1 VELPGLSLVTS
12 SVLHTRRPDGGPRTA
27 PAGAGRP
34 LAVLGA
40 LAACAVAGTGLAILV
55 LLVVIGWM
63 AAPHAGLGLT
73 GVLRTAAT
81 VWLIGNHVGFVLAG
95 TGRIGMLP
103 LGLVLLPGALL
114 WRAGR
119 WVVRASGAVR
129 LRQVGAAAVAVA
141 VPYATLAVALAVVGR
156 SSRAAPS
163 VPQAAVACFLLA
175 LAAAGLGGARALAP
189 WAQLSGL
196 MPTRLRSV
204 ILGTT
209 GALAVLVAVGAALGG
224 ASLAAHLGRFGSIN
238 EALTPGA
245 VGAALLLLA
254 QVGYVPNAIIW
265 AISFTL
271 GPGFAFG
278 TGTVVAPAGSA
289 LGTLPA
295 FPMLAALPAGL
306 HPAVPSALSAV
317 MLAMPYVAGAFG
329 GLLLARSAPARALE
343 EAALWGFGCGVLAG
357 CVLAGLAA
365 FAGGPLGNG
374 RLAAVGPSPWQVG
387 VVAGLE
393 IGVAAAVTAAVAN
406 WLRYRAT
413 APSGAGGEPPDPAS
427 ASWAP
432 GSASW
437 GTGAQPCGADRAP
450 DSGHTIYL
458 NPWAES
464 APAAVPPPPRRGPA
478 LLP

>member
-1 VELPGLSLVTS
+1 MPGLSLVTG
-12 SVLHTRRPDGGPRTA
+12 SVLRTRRPDGGPRTA
-27 PAGAGRP
+27 PPVAARS
-34 LAVLGA
+34 LAVLGT
-40 LAACAVAGTGLAILV
+40 LAACAVTGIGLVILV

-103 LGLVLLPGALL
+103 LGLVLLPGTLL

-119 WVVRASGAVR
+119 WVVRGSGAVR
-129 LRQVGAAAVAVA
+129 LRQVGAAALAIA
-141 VPYATLAVALAVVGR
+141 VPYAALAVALAVAGR
-156 SSRAAPS
+156 SARAAPS
-163 VPQAAVACFLLA
+163 VPQAAFACFLLA

-189 WAQLSGL
+189 WGQLTGL
-196 MPTRLRSV
+196 LPARLRSV

-209 GALAVLVAVGAALGG
+209 AAVAVLAAAGAALGG
-224 ASLAAHLGRFGSIN
+224 ASLASHLGRFGSIN
-238 EALTPGA
+238 EALSPGA
-245 VGAALLLLA
+245 VGAALLLA
-254 QVGYVPNAIIW
+254 VQIGYVPNAVIW

-306 HPAVPSALSAV
+306 HPSVPPALSAA
-317 MLAMPYVAGAFG
+317 MLAMPYAAGAFG
-329 GLLLARSAPARALE
+329 GLLVARSAPTPSLE
-343 EAALWGFGCGVLAG
+343 ESAMWGFGCGVLTG

-406 WLRYRAT
+406 WLRCRAAAQPGAVAEPPDPGPAWAAGSGWRDT
-413 APSGAGGEPPDPAS
+413 GAEPSGAGPA
-427 ASWAP
+427 
-432 GSASW
+432 
-437 GTGAQPCGADRAP
+437 Q

-458 NPWAES
+458 NPWDDNAQ
-464 APAAVPPPPRRGPA
+464 AQVAPPPRRGPA
-478 LLP
+478 SLP